1 MASLYELTA
10 GLQTLWDLME
20 EGTLEE
26 EMLLDAFKNQE
37 EEISI
42 KIEGYCKFI
51 KNLESDI
58 AGLKAEEERLKD
70 KRKTMENTIDRAKKA
85 MQMAMETAGEKKV
98 KGQIFTISIQANP
111 PAVVMDEQYLENI
124 PERYLIPQEPKLD
137 RKKIAEDIKA
147 GEDLNGIAHLDFICK
162 ANLAMLLMR
171 LEIPLIVISLMKQQV
186 HFIDLFGWSF
196 VIGELSTQKLAKIV

>member
-1 MASLYELTA
+1 M
-10 GLQTLWDLME
+10 LWNLME
-20 EGTLEE
+20 EGTLED

-85 MQMAMETAGEKKV
+85 MKAAMEVTGEKKI
-98 KGQIFTISIQANP
+98 KGDLFTVAIQANP
-111 PAVVMDEQYLENI
+111 SAVVMDEQYLENI
-124 PERYLIPQEPKLD
+124 PEKYLIPQEPKLD

-147 GEDLNGIAHLDFICK
+147 GEDLNGIAHL
-162 ANLAMLLMR
+162 
-171 LEIPLIVISLMKQQV
+171 EQTESLRIK
-186 HFIDLFGWSF
+186 
-196 VIGELSTQKLAKIV
+196 

>member
-85 MQMAMETAGEKKV
+85 MKAAMEVTGEKKI
-98 KGQIFTISIQANP
+98 KGDLFTVAIQANP
-111 PAVVMDEQYLENI
+111 PSVVLDEQCLENI
-124 PERYLIPQEPKLD
+124 PEQYLIPQEPKLD

-147 GEDLNGIAHLDFICK
+147 GEDLNGIAHLEQNYGLRIK
-162 ANLAMLLMR
+162 
-171 LEIPLIVISLMKQQV
+171 
-186 HFIDLFGWSF
+186 
-196 VIGELSTQKLAKIV
+196 

>member
-10 GLQTLWDLME
+10 GLQALWDLME

-42 KIEGYCKFI
+42 KLEGYCKFI
-51 KNLESDI
+51 KQMESDI
-58 AGLKAEEERLKD
+58 NGIDTEIKRLQNRKAVLK
-70 KRKTMENTIDRAKKA
+70 NTIKKSKNV
-85 MQMAMETAGEKKV
+85 MQMAMEAAGEKKV
-98 KGQIFTISIQANP
+98 KGDLFTVAIQANP

-124 PERYLIPQEPKLD
+124 PDKYLIPQEPKLD

-147 GEDLNGIAHLDFICK
+147 GEDLNGIAHL
-162 ANLAMLLMR
+162 
-171 LEIPLIVISLMKQQV
+171 EQTESLRIK
-186 HFIDLFGWSF
+186 
-196 VIGELSTQKLAKIV
+196 